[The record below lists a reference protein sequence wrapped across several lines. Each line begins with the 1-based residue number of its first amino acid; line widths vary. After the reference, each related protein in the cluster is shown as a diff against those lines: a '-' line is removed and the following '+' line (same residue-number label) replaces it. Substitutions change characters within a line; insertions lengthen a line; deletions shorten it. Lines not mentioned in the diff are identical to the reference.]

1 MYERRK
7 KINTK
12 KLAPIVLPMR
22 LLKKLRDKNNKFR
35 KHILISLL
43 YSNQEFWKVIDAP
56 KILTLK
62 TEVLVNNKASYKV
75 LFWQHAF
82 TDKEQSGER
91 TLSIFHQI
99 ISGKIDKFLFP
110 VSLQVYMK

>member
-1 MYERRK
+1 MYESRK
-7 KINTK
+7 KINIK

-22 LLKKLRDKNNKFR
+22 LLKNLRDKNNEFR

-62 TEVLVNNKASYKV
+62 TEVLVNNKASYK
-75 LFWQHAF
+75 AF
-82 TDKEQSGER
+82 ILATCIYR
-91 TLSIFHQI
+91 
-99 ISGKIDKFLFP
+99 
-110 VSLQVYMK
+110 